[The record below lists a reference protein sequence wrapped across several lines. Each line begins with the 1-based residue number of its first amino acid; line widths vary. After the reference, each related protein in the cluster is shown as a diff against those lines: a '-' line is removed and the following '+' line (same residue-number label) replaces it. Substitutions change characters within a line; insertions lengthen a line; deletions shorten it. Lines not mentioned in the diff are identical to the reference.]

1 MKTNKILGLALL
13 FSAISVGVVSAQQE
27 QKPVVNNPQDKVAKH
42 VERMKQELNLTD
54 AQVSKMKDLELS
66 MLKERQQMQKNVQYL
81 RKDFMSKMKGHEAD
95 MQKILT
101 PEQFQKY
108 QAKMQRMKGRMEG
121 YKMGMRD
128 ARKMGRPAM
137 RHGMNGND
145 KKHQAPSDVQPVDKD
160 AQSQK

>member
-13 FSAISVGVVSAQQE
+13 FSAISVGVVSAQKE
-27 QKPVVNNPQDKVAKH
+27 QKSVNNPQERIAKH
-42 VERMKQELNLTD
+42 ADRMKTELNLTD
-54 AQVSKMKDLELS
+54 EQTAKMKNIEMSVQKDRE
-66 MLKERQQMQKNVQYL
+66 QMQKSMQDA
-81 RKDFMSKMKGHEAD
+81 RKDFMSKMKGHEAE

-128 ARKMGRPAM
+128 AHKMGRPAM
-137 RHGMNGND
+137 RPGMNGND
-145 KKHQAPSDVQPVDKD
+145 KKHRAPSDVQPTDKD
-160 AQSQK
+160 MQSQK